1 MEEGYMEDAEST
13 LEEDLIRLYIVYSGY
28 METDKILIELS
39 KSFDIPK
46 EIIKVI
52 INLKDEDNGN
62 SYLESLSINELD
74 NVYKVLIRELGN
86 KEKSLLI
93 KKIEQIVANRI

>member
-93 KKIEQIVANRI
+93 KKIEQIVVNRI